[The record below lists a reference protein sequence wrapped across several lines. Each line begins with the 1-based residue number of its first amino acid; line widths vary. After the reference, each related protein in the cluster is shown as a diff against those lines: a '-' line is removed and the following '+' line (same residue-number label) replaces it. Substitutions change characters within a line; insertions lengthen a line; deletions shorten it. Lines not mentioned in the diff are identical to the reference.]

1 MALNSALKILA
12 LSLALGLS
20 ACAEDDEILPPST
33 GTSPTS
39 TDTFSETLTPN
50 GADTYP
56 FSVAAFG
63 TVVATITKLEPNNAV
78 VVGLSLGTWNGA
90 ACTVVTSND
99 KAVQGTNVSAQAS
112 GAGRLCVRIFDA
124 AGTLPEPTT
133 YELTVVHP

>member
-1 MALNSALKILA
+1 MALKSALKICLF
-12 LSLALGLS
+12 SLALGLS

-33 GTSPTS
+33 GNSPTT
-39 TDTFSETLTPN
+39 TDTFSGTLTPN
-50 GADTYP
+50 GADTEP

-63 TVVATITKLEPNNAV
+63 NVVATITKLEPDTTV
-78 VVGLSLGTWNGA
+78 VVGLSLGTWNGS
-90 ACTVVTSND
+90 ACTVVTAND
-99 KAVQGTNVSAQAS
+99 KAVQGTIVSAQAS

>member
-1 MALNSALKILA
+1 MHLKSALKMFA
-12 LSLALGLS
+12 LSLVLGLS
-20 ACAEDDEILPPST
+20 ACAEDEILPPST

-39 TDTFSETLTPN
+39 TDTFSGTLTPN
-50 GADTYP
+50 GAGTEP

-63 TVVATITKLEPNNAV
+63 SVVATITKLEPDATV

-90 ACTVVTSND
+90 ACAVVVSND
-99 KAVQGTNVSAQAS
+99 KASQGTNVSAQAS